1 VDGDEVVFVTESGG
15 VPVPGVREL
24 EHTADVGLEIRA
36 PDLPQLFRRAALG
49 AMWLVLERDVED
61 PGSVPAAPE
70 AEPFQVESVPGGI
83 GDSVWESRTLEL
95 VEADLPALLRSWLRA
110 LLFWEETEGFV
121 VVDAVVALLPAPL
134 CSSPTG
140 QAFGLRGQVRG
151 RLDGG
156 PRVREIKGVTLHGL
170 EVRDVEGAWIGRVI
184 FDV

>member
-1 VDGDEVVFVTESGG
+1 VTEPTG
-15 VPVPGVREL
+15 VPVLGVREL
-24 EHTADVGLEIRA
+24 EHTADVGLDISA

-49 AMWLVLERDVED
+49 AMWLVLERDVEN
-61 PGSVPAAPE
+61 PVSAPAGPE
-70 AEPFQVESVPGGI
+70 AQPFQVGPMPERA
-83 GDSVWESRTLEL
+83 GDSLWETRTLEL

-121 VVDAVVALLPAPL
+121 VVDPVVALVPAPL

-151 RLDGG
+151 RIDGG

-170 EVRDVEGAWIGRVI
+170 EVREVEGAWLGRVI